1 MSMNKRVRS
10 FVTAV
15 LAISVCFVT
24 LFAPVTVAAD
34 ITLPEEFYGDV
45 TINGLPAPA
54 GTVITAKIDTVQRGS
69 FTTTEAGKYGSAA
82 TTFSPRLIVAGTDTE
97 IGKTITFWM
106 SGVKASQSA
115 IYEPGQTKQL
125 ALSFQPYPL
134 NAGDIQIVKALT
146 YLRGAQQP
154 DGSIGGYVASGWAV
168 MAIAAAGQNPN
179 DWVSGGN
186 SVVTYLRNSAALL
199 DPNKATDWE
208 RSLLAIVA
216 AGENPRTFGGIDYVS
231 KVTGFCNGTQIGDV
245 TLLNDDVW
253 GILALSS
260 IGEGQQ
266 LIPNVKNFIVSKQNT
281 DGGWSWAV
289 GGASDADNTAATIS
303 ALIAANESPSSQVIT
318 KAVAYLKTQQQTNG
332 GFISEGTTN
341 SAVDSWVIGA
351 INAVGQSPIAQDWQ
365 KSGVSAVSHL
375 LSLQS
380 ADGSFKWTPSQ
391 PTNPVWMT
399 AYAVPALLGKPYPRD
414 TVPPVIASFSPASGG
429 SITGTSIA
437 VSASYTDATS
447 GVSPA
452 TVKIW
457 LDNVDVTAGAS
468 VTNSTVS
475 YAATVATGVH
485 TARVSVKDKMNNE
498 AVQTWSFTVSA
509 ATTTDTTGNAPA
521 APATTTLA
529 PGTTSLTGV
538 VSSTGVF
545 LQRAVARSDDALCT
559 LNINQG
565 TKGLTSDGRSL
576 SQITI
581 VKMTNPP
588 SPPAQSSVIGLVY
601 NFGPDGTTFDPP
613 ATLTFS
619 YSPSQLPPGFSPNNL
634 TVAMWDSVSS
644 QWIYLESTV
653 DTESGTVNAR
663 VSHFTSFTVLT
674 RQPQASF
681 TISGLSVSPGEVAAK
696 GNVNVSV
703 VVTNTGDMSGTYDV
717 PLKID
722 NVLVET
728 RKVTLSAGGRETVAF
743 TIARDAAGTY
753 TVNIGGLTGTFKVKA
768 PAGLTVKSLT
778 ASPSD
783 VYVGDSVTFSVSLFN
798 TGDTSVSQALAL
810 KINDIEAE
818 TRAIALAGGASETIT
833 FTRTVNTPGTYT
845 ASVGALS
852 VIFTVKPGS
861 LPASPAPESFASLV
875 SQVTSSSWFMW
886 GGIAAGIVLVLLI
899 IVRIVKRFFYY

>member
-1 MSMNKRVRS
+1 
-10 FVTAV
+10 
-15 LAISVCFVT
+15 
-24 LFAPVTVAAD
+24 
-34 ITLPEEFYGDV
+34 
-45 TINGLPAPA
+45 
-54 GTVITAKIDTVQRGS
+54 
-69 FTTTEAGKYGSAA
+69 
-82 TTFSPRLIVAGTDTE
+82 
-97 IGKTITFWM
+97 
-106 SGVKASQSA
+106 
-115 IYEPGQTKQL
+115 
-125 ALSFQPYPL
+125 
-134 NAGDIQIVKALT
+134 
-146 YLRGAQQP
+146 
-154 DGSIGGYVASGWAV
+154 
-168 MAIAAAGQNPN
+168 
-179 DWVSGGN
+179 
-186 SVVTYLRNSAALL
+186 
-199 DPNKATDWE
+199 
-208 RSLLAIVA
+208 
-216 AGENPRTFGGIDYVS
+216 
-231 KVTGFCNGTQIGDV
+231 
-245 TLLNDDVW
+245 
-253 GILALSS
+253 
-260 IGEGQQ
+260 
-266 LIPNVKNFIVSKQNT
+266 
-281 DGGWSWAV
+281 
-289 GGASDADNTAATIS
+289 
-303 ALIAANESPSSQVIT
+303 
-318 KAVAYLKTQQQTNG
+318 
-332 GFISEGTTN
+332 
-341 SAVDSWVIGA
+341 
-351 INAVGQSPIAQDWQ
+351 
-365 KSGVSAVSHL
+365 
-375 LSLQS
+375 
-380 ADGSFKWTPSQ
+380 
-391 PTNPVWMT
+391 
-399 AYAVPALLGKPYPRD
+399 
-414 TVPPVIASFSPASGG
+414 
-429 SITGTSIA
+429 
-437 VSASYTDATS
+437 
-447 GVSPA
+447 VSPA

-475 YAATVATGVH
+475 YAATVAAGVH

-498 AVQTWSFTVSA
+498 ANQSWSFTVNA
-509 ATTTDTTGNAPA
+509 ATIVSSGGGGP
-521 APATTTLA
+521 TTTSTPQ

-545 LQRAVARSDDALCT
+545 LQGAVARSDDALCT
-559 LNINQG
+559 LNVNQG
-565 TKGLTSDGRSL
+565 TRGLTADGLAL
-576 SQITI
+576 SQLT
-581 VKMTNPP
+581 VVRMTNPP
-588 SPPAQSSVIGLVY
+588 APPAQSSVIGLVY

-613 ATLTFS
+613 ATLTMS

-653 DTESGTVNAR
+653 DTESGTVNAK

-696 GNVNVSV
+696 GNVNMSV

-783 VYVGDSVTFSVSLFN
+783 VYVGGSVNFSVSVAN
-798 TGDTSVSQALAL
+798 TADTSVSQTLTL

-886 GGIAAGIVLVLLI
+886 SAVAAGIVLVLLI

>member
-1 MSMNKRVRS
+1 
-10 FVTAV
+10 
-15 LAISVCFVT
+15 
-24 LFAPVTVAAD
+24 
-34 ITLPEEFYGDV
+34 
-45 TINGLPAPA
+45 
-54 GTVITAKIDTVQRGS
+54 
-69 FTTTEAGKYGSAA
+69 
-82 TTFSPRLIVAGTDTE
+82 
-97 IGKTITFWM
+97 
-106 SGVKASQSA
+106 
-115 IYEPGQTKQL
+115 
-125 ALSFQPYPL
+125 
-134 NAGDIQIVKALT
+134 VKALT

-266 LIPNVKNFIVSKQNT
+266 LIPNVKNFIVSNQNT

-303 ALIAANESPSSQVIT
+303 ALIAAGEPSGSQVMA
-318 KAVAYLKTQQQTNG
+318 KATGYLKTQQQMNG

-341 SAVDSWVIGA
+341 SAVDSWVINA
-351 INAVGQSPIAQDWQ
+351 INSVGQSPIAQDWQ

-375 LSLQS
+375 LSLQN
-380 ADGSFKWTPSQ
+380 ADGSFKWTASQ

-429 SITGTSIA
+429 SITGTSIS

-475 YAATVATGVH
+475 YAATVAAGVH
-485 TARVSVKDKMNNE
+485 TARVSVKDKINNE
-498 AVQTWSFTVSA
+498 ANQSWSFTVNA
-509 ATTTDTTGNAPA
+509 ATIVSSGGGGP
-521 APATTTLA
+521 TTTSTPQ

-545 LQRAVARSDDALCT
+545 LQGAVARSDDALCT
-559 LNINQG
+559 LNVNQG
-565 TKGLTSDGRSL
+565 TRGLTADGLAL
-576 SQITI
+576 SQLT
-581 VKMTNPP
+581 VVRMTNPP
-588 SPPAQSSVIGLVY
+588 APPAQSSVIGLVY

-613 ATLTFS
+613 ATLTMS

-653 DTESGTVNAR
+653 DTESGTVNAK

-696 GNVNVSV
+696 GNVNMSV

-783 VYVGDSVTFSVSLFN
+783 VYVGGSVNFSVSVAN
-798 TGDTSVSQALAL
+798 TADTSVSQTLAL

-833 FTRTVNTPGTYT
+833 FTRTVNKPGTYT

-861 LPASPAPESFASLV
+861 LPATSVPTSMESIV
-875 SQVTSSSWFMW
+875 SQVTSNRWFWW
-886 GGIAAGIVLVLLI
+886 GVIAAGVIIVLLI
-899 IVRIVKRFFYY
+899 LIWIIKRIFYYY

>member
-1 MSMNKRVRS
+1 MNKRVRS
-10 FVTAV
+10 FVAAV
-15 LAISVCFVT
+15 LAISVCSVT
-24 LFAPVTVAAD
+24 LFAPVTAAAD

-45 TINGLPAPA
+45 TINGLPAPS
-54 GTVITAKIDTVQRGS
+54 GTVIIARIDTVQRGN
-69 FTTTEAGKYGSAA
+69 FTTTVAGKYGGNG
-82 TTFSPRLIVAGTDTE
+82 TFTPRLIVAGADSDV
-97 IGKTITFWM
+97 GKAITFWM

-266 LIPNVKNFIVSKQNT
+266 LIPNVKNFIVSNQNT

-303 ALIAANESPSSQVIT
+303 ALIAAGEPSGSQVMA
-318 KAVAYLKTQQQTNG
+318 KATGYLKTQQQMNG

-341 SAVDSWVIGA
+341 SAVDSWVINA
-351 INAVGQSPIAQDWQ
+351 INSVGQSPIAQDWQ

-375 LSLQS
+375 LSLQN
-380 ADGSFKWTPSQ
+380 ADGSFKWTASQ

-429 SITGTSIA
+429 SITGTSIS

-475 YAATVATGVH
+475 YAATVAAGVH

-498 AVQTWSFTVSA
+498 ANQSWSFTVNA
-509 ATTTDTTGNAPA
+509 ATIVSSGGGGP
-521 APATTTLA
+521 TTTSTPQ

-545 LQRAVARSDDALCT
+545 LQGAVARSDDALCT
-559 LNINQG
+559 LNVNQG
-565 TKGLTSDGRSL
+565 TRGLTADGLAL
-576 SQITI
+576 SQLT
-581 VKMTNPP
+581 VVRMTNPP
-588 SPPAQSSVIGLVY
+588 APPAQSSVIGLVY

-613 ATLTFS
+613 ATLTMS

-696 GNVNVSV
+696 GNVNMSV

-783 VYVGDSVTFSVSLFN
+783 VYVGGSVNFSVSVAN
-798 TGDTSVSQALAL
+798 TADTSVSQTLTL

-886 GGIAAGIVLVLLI
+886 SAVAAGIVLVLLI